1 MIASLAT
8 SPTACSS
15 RSATRRVPPTL
26 RERCPAHGLS
36 SLLLGRT
43 CWPSRCAP
51 RGRQPEWRAT
61 HGSTTTR
68 RCAQRCGRWR
78 IACGPTASRRCPSP
92 TTTASSTV
100 RWRTRRASGGTART
114 RTCSCPAPAVGSCSD
129 VWSPPRRCPRAP
141 NPRPTAAAVAG
152 VAWMPAPPSHRAT
165 RGRRCR
171 SLLGV
176 GVAEAGHHRSPPA
189 RGRG

>member
-15 RSATRRVPPTL
+15 RSATLRVPPTL
-26 RERCPAHGLS
+26 RERCPAHGPS

-129 VWSPPRRCPRAP
+129 VV
-141 NPRPTAAAVAG
+141 TTAVARRRTR
-152 VAWMPAPPSHRAT
+152 ARRLRQLPALPGCLPHRSHRAT